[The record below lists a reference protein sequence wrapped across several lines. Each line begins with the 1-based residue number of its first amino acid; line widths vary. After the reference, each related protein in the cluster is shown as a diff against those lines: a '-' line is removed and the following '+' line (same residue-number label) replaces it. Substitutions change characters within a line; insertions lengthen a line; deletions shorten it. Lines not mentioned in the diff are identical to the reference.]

1 MKRTHVDIPAFDRDG
16 NPIMLD
22 IPILEEQIKKPEIVG
37 KYGTISGRYE
47 VKKIM
52 LNGDY
57 TTVLW
62 ADGTHTVVKCMDG
75 DTKDD
80 YSAFTAALAKKVY
93 GSTSA
98 VKRIV
103 GKAELIRKKG
113 KRSLGGFCKGD
124 VVRAHRPD
132 KENGR
137 NPGWLD
143 AMDDI
148 DEKVGVVTNVDNCTI
163 RVKFSSTC
171 AWHFLPEWLT
181 HVEHDFREGDEVMLI
196 RPIDARVYHTREG
209 DHLQWLDNFDEF
221 DGKRGKITCL
231 NSSGYS
237 VKTTF
242 SDDYNVDINWLM
254 HAF

>member
-1 MKRTHVDIPAFDRDG
+1 MKHTHVDIPAFDRDG
-16 NPIMLD
+16 KPIMLD
-22 IPILEEQIKKPEIVG
+22 IPVLEDQIKKPEIVG

-62 ADGTHTVVKCMDG
+62 ADGTHTVVKRMYG
-75 DTKDD
+75 DTNDV

-103 GKAELIRKKG
+103 EKAEPIHKKE
-113 KRSLGGFCKGD
+113 KYSLGGFCKGD

-143 AMDDI
+143 AMDAI
-148 DEKVGVVTNVDNCTI
+148 DEKVGVVTNVDNCSI

-196 RPIDARVYHTREG
+196 RPIDAKPNYTREG
-209 DHLQWLDNFDEF
+209 DHLCWIYAFDIF
-221 DGKRGKITCL
+221 DGKRGKITRL

-242 SDDYNVDINWLM
+242 SDDYNIDINWLM
-254 HAF
+254 HTF